1 MDILYCILM
10 SFLIIADGF
19 VVKGPTGPLVVP
31 LGGSVVLPCYVDTAL
46 PMEHLE
52 VEWRRSDTD
61 TPVHLYQDGGSRPE
75 VQQQDYHDR
84 AHFFTDQIQHGNFS
98 LLLSNVR
105 PEDKG
110 FYTCKVFGELD
121 SGETVVEIKDIERL
135 ILSGSSRSIS
145 VYAGDD
151 VTLNCSVD
159 SHITP
164 EEIEEVSWKKLD
176 KNEDGDFLVLLY
188 QNNQTLLESS
198 DEQYMDRVE
207 FFTDQIPKGNF
218 SLRLKSVRTEDK
230 GVYMCQVFAGDVS
243 ANTTVVLELGFSDLH
258 IMVLILCIAASGS
271 ALLLCC
277 LIYCKSKKTETSRTV
292 WTLQVSLAFCP
303 NICMFLA
310 FIVWGATEGFLN
322 ETVPCCALYI
332 LRPVMLLWALPFI
345 NYLQDD
351 IKSWIRFS
359 RIGREFAVLTIVV
372 YSVLFAYAWKKS
384 APYKTVVSRVFSGS
398 FEGIILL
405 LCLFIFS
412 GGFGSKA
419 KKMLHYSLLCLAPV
433 QSYFMISSF
442 GTSSEAHHI
451 ALIVVAVVQNLPL
464 WFLQRLHARRSV
476 HTRRWMFAVVLL
488 DVGLALFVHLIIL
501 EKEEGFFGWTCVIL
515 FLHVLRMMAFFD
527 SVFVAEHAGEQTQQ
541 TEMGQQGTNLLSLCN
556 VFMYMFGAV
565 GVILLNSVALTA
577 ELEQKSKHGERALED
592 LRFIVFPS
600 ECVFVL
606 YWFLFTFWKPRKP
619 ESVNNG
625 GNVRQR
631 HRRNHPNAAEIHELQ
646 NLSSLIHR
654 NNERN

>member
-1 MDILYCILM
+1 MVSSKLFLLMKMDILYCILM
-10 SFLIIADGF
+10 SFLIIANGF

-31 LGGSVVLPCYVDTAL
+31 LGGSVVLPCYVDKPLLTKG
-46 PMEHLE
+46 LE

-75 VQQQDYHDR
+75 VKQQDYHDR

-98 LLLSNVR
+98 LLLNNVR

-110 FYTCKVFGELD
+110 VYTCKVFSDQD

-135 ILSGSSRSIS
+135 ILSGSSHSIS

-151 VTLNCSVD
+151 ITLNCSVD

-164 EEIEEVSWKKLD
+164 EEIEVSWKKID

-188 QNNQTLLESS
+188 QNNQTSPESS
-198 DEQYMDRVE
+198 HEQYMDRVE

-230 GVYMCQVFAGDVS
+230 GVYMCQVFAGGVS
-243 ANTTVVLELGFSDLH
+243 ANTTVELLRLGFSDLH

-277 LIYCKSKKTETSRTV
+277 LIYWQLKKTETSRTV
-292 WTLQVSLAFCP
+292 WTLQVSLVFCP

-310 FIVWGATEGFLN
+310 FIVWGVTEGFLN

-412 GGFGSKA
+412 G
-419 KKMLHYSLLCLAPV
+419 
-433 QSYFMISSF
+433 
-442 GTSSEAHHI
+442 
-451 ALIVVAVVQNLPL
+451 
-464 WFLQRLHARRSV
+464 
-476 HTRRWMFAVVLL
+476 
-488 DVGLALFVHLIIL
+488 
-501 EKEEGFFGWTCVIL
+501 GFFGWTCVIL